1 MNIKRIKGDAGELYT
16 RKWLRR
22 RRYKITDTNYSC
34 RFGEID
40 IIAQNKQFICF
51 VEVKTRS
58 ADSID
63 RPAAAVDYRKQRRI
77 ITTAEHFLINNPCD
91 LQPRF
96 DVAEVITDN
105 GKVTA
110 FNYIENAFELN

>member
-1 MNIKRIKGDAGELYT
+1 MAKTENK
-16 RKWLRR
+16 
-22 RRYKITDTNYSC
+22 
-34 RFGEID
+34 
-40 IIAQNKQFICF
+40 IIAQNKKFICF

-58 ADSID
+58 VNSLD

-77 ITTAEHFLINNPCD
+77 ITTAEHFLMSFPSD

-105 GKVTA
+105 GKVTD
-110 FNYIENAFELN
+110 FNFIENAFDLT

>member
-1 MNIKRIKGDAGELYT
+1 MNIKRIKGDEGERYT
-16 RKWLRR
+16 QKWLRR
-22 RRYKITDTNYSC
+22 HRYKITACNYSC

-40 IIAQNKQFICF
+40 IIAQNKEFICF

-63 RPAAAVDYRKQRRI
+63 RPAAAVDYHKQRRI
-77 ITTAEHFLINNPCD
+77 ITTAEHFLMNLSCD

-96 DVAEVITDN
+96 DVAEVILDDV
-105 GKVTA
+105 KVTD
-110 FNYIENAFELN
+110 FNYIENAFELI